1 MTGKDLSATYDSEEF
16 RRYGHEMI
24 DILADYLRETASR
37 SEMPVLGSGEP
48 DEMAREFDFD
58 NPENRDLP
66 LGGFIRKVISG
77 MNHLHHPRFVGHQN
91 TPPLTAGIIAQM
103 CTTLL
108 NNGVAVFEMG
118 PAAMAAERNVIRYM
132 SRLIGFGGDADGIF
146 THGGSAGNMTALLA
160 ARQSMSEYNIWEEG
174 VRHDRPAGI
183 IVSDQSHYSISRNA
197 RVIGLGGGSLI
208 RIPYDSSYAMQTKLL
223 RQTKQKAEEKGIR
236 VICVAAN
243 ACSTATG
250 TYDNLEEIGAFCREN
265 NIWFHVDGAHGL
277 GVLFSDKYR
286 HLARGIEAADSVVID
301 FHKMLLTPGL
311 NTMVLFRKG
320 ESSYE
325 TFAQKAGYLFDRQD
339 EKEWFN
345 GAKRTLECTKSAL
358 GIVAWAVIKYYGG
371 ETLGRYVES
380 RYDLAL
386 RFSEAIRTESDMELA
401 VTPESNIVCFRYA
414 PAGYRSAKL
423 NDLNRMIRK
432 RIVKSGEFYLV
443 QTELEGSI
451 WLRTALMN
459 AMTDDNDLHQ
469 LLDSVKRHGAE
480 IASGT
485 VTEGS

>member
-1 MTGKDLSATYDSEEF
+1 
-16 RRYGHEMI
+16 
-24 DILADYLRETASR
+24 
-37 SEMPVLGSGEP
+37 
-48 DEMAREFDFD
+48 
-58 NPENRDLP
+58 
-66 LGGFIRKVISG
+66 
-77 MNHLHHPRFVGHQN
+77 
-91 TPPLTAGIIAQM
+91 
-103 CTTLL
+103 
-108 NNGVAVFEMG
+108 
-118 PAAMAAERNVIRYM
+118 
-132 SRLIGFGGDADGIF
+132 
-146 THGGSAGNMTALLA
+146 
-160 ARQSMSEYNIWEEG
+160 
-174 VRHDRPAGI
+174 
-183 IVSDQSHYSISRNA
+183 
-197 RVIGLGGGSLI
+197 
-208 RIPYDSSYAMQTKLL
+208 
-223 RQTKQKAEEKGIR
+223 
-236 VICVAAN
+236 
-243 ACSTATG
+243 
-250 TYDNLEEIGAFCREN
+250 
-265 NIWFHVDGAHGL
+265 
-277 GVLFSDKYR
+277 
-286 HLARGIEAADSVVID
+286 
-301 FHKMLLTPGL
+301 MLLTPGL
-311 NTMVLFRKG
+311 NTMVLFRNR

-325 TFAQKAGYLFDRQD
+325 TFAQKAGYLFDRHD

-345 GAKRTLECTKSAL
+345 GARRTLECTKSAL